1 MTNRESQLHQFG
13 KMCFQDAQ
21 GKVIRLPVPV
31 SPLFDPP
38 KTFHISRVDFEQP
51 IPHAGYTG
59 RRPDVVLTNPEGHKL
74 IVEIKV
80 TNGKGADY
88 QADMHNVGMS
98 LALQVDVSKWDSQR
112 ELRPDFTQGDPLQT
126 VVNQSIWLS
135 SGVPRTMEWRPYALA
150 LMTCPGMEPRC
161 FCNAWS
167 GGNAHAYFTP
177 EHRYRLVYF
186 APMANAPTLAT
197 EMERSVEDIRA
208 TVYRE
213 LATTET
219 KCHEAKPLTD
229 CGLLSR
235 EVGWA
240 LHRDGALLPQY
251 RIRKKATG
259 YQVVV
264 YYCDFETR
272 QSQHS
277 PHPPVQEFMEKQANN
292 PFLIRDTWQTA
303 VKDLFKHLAPMAE
316 PLTSFANDYW
326 EPARQPTFAGC

>member
-21 GKVIRLPVPV
+21 GKIIQLPASV

-38 KTFHISRVDFEQP
+38 KTFHVSRVDFEQP

-59 RRPDVVLTNPEGHKL
+59 RRPDVVLTNPAGHKL
-74 IVEIKV
+74 IVEIKA

-112 ELRPDFTQGDPLQT
+112 ELRPDFTQGNPLQT

-135 SGVPRTMEWRPYALA
+135 AGVPRTMEWRPYALA
-150 LMTCPGMEPRC
+150 LGECPGTERHC
-161 FCNAWS
+161 FCTQWS
-167 GGNAHAYFTP
+167 GGYAYFTP
-177 EHRYRLVYF
+177 EHRYRLVCLG
-186 APMANAPTLAT
+186 PTANAPTLASELRT
-197 EMERSVEDIRA
+197 EVDDIRA
-208 TVYRE
+208 TVYRK
-213 LATTET
+213 LATSEIA
-219 KCHEAKPLTD
+219 CHREKPLTD

-259 YQVVV
+259 YQAVV
-264 YYCDFETR
+264 YDCAFVAGEF
-272 QSQHS
+272 QHS
-277 PHPPVQEFMEKQANN
+277 PVPVQDFMDKQANN
-292 PFLIRDTWQTA
+292 PFVMRDTWQAA
-303 VKDLFKHLAPMAE
+303 VNDLFKRLVPMAE

-326 EPARQPTFAGC
+326 EPERQPTFVGC

>member
-21 GKVIRLPVPV
+21 GKTIRLPVPV

-51 IPHAGYTG
+51 IPHAGYAG
-59 RRPDVVLTNPEGHKL
+59 RRPDVVLTNPAGHKL
-74 IVEIKV
+74 IVEIKA

-88 QADMHNVGMS
+88 QADITNVGMS
-98 LALQVDVSKWDSQR
+98 LALQVDVSKWDSKR

-150 LMTCPGMEPRC
+150 LGECLGTGPRHC
-161 FCNAWS
+161 FCIRWS
-167 GGNAHAYFTP
+167 GGYDYFTP
-177 EHRYRLVYF
+177 EHRYRLACF

-208 TVYRE
+208 TVYRK
-213 LATTET
+213 LATTEIE
-219 KCHEAKPLTD
+219 CHEERPVTD
-229 CGLLSR
+229 CPLLSR

-259 YQVVV
+259 YQAVV
-264 YYCDFETR
+264 YNCAFVAGSEP
-272 QSQHS
+272 S
-277 PHPPVQEFMEKQANN
+277 PVQDFMDKQTNN
-292 PFLIRDTWQTA
+292 PFVMRDTWQLA
-303 VKDLFKHLAPMAE
+303 VKDLFKHLAPRAE

-326 EPARQPTFAGC
+326 EPERQPTFASC